1 MAAATVETCST
12 ALALSAATQISDRV
26 RQLLHRGEREVRL
39 EFEPMSEQLPQSPL
53 AHEPHGKACSRRS
66 ARVSP
71 DMRQGIPS
79 KRCWDCWDW
88 VPGRPAS
95 ERAVAKF
102 IECLP
107 CLPQTIH
114 LRPTSCTKGYTPRY
128 TPVYARVY
136 PGQGNIYQI
145 RCSLK
150 ACFGRPTTL
159 VRRKGCL
166 FQGDLVAR
174 RAPGDPPE
182 DTRVYAWVYP
192 QSGAGI
198 ELRGGL
204 HQSALWQ
211 SA

>member
-1 MAAATVETCST
+1 MPPA
-12 ALALSAATQISDRV
+12 
-26 RQLLHRGEREVRL
+26 RG
-39 EFEPMSEQLPQSPL
+39 FD
-53 AHEPHGKACSRRS
+53 GKACYKGS
-66 ARVSP
+66 ARGYTSI
-71 DMRQGIPS
+71 RLGIPP
-79 KRCWDCWDW
+79 KLCWDCWDW

-114 LRPTSCTKGYTPRY
+114 LRPTSCTKGYTPGY

-136 PGQGNIYQI
+136 PGQGTTYQT

-150 ACFGRPTTL
+150 ACIGRPSAH
-159 VRRKGCL
+159 VRLNGCL
-166 FQGDLVAR
+166 LQGDLMAR

-182 DTRVYAWVYP
+182 NTRVYAWVCP

-198 ELRGGL
+198 EFRGGL

-211 SA
+211 SSSNTN

>member
-1 MAAATVETCST
+1 MLELCDCGCACGLQWKMVGMLLCACKLVVLCCE
-12 ALALSAATQISDRV
+12 LLGLLS
-26 RQLLHRGEREVRL
+26 
-39 EFEPMSEQLPQSPL
+39 
-53 AHEPHGKACSRRS
+53 
-66 ARVSP
+66 
-71 DMRQGIPS
+71 
-79 KRCWDCWDW
+79 W

-136 PGQGNIYQI
+136 PGQGNIYQT

-150 ACFGRPTTL
+150 ACIGRPSTH
-159 VRRKGCL
+159 VRLNGCL
-166 FQGDLVAR
+166 LQGDLMAR
-174 RAPGDPPE
+174 RPPGDPPE

-192 QSGAGI
+192 QSGAGTARMGF
-198 ELRGGL
+198 RGGL
-204 HQSALWQ
+204 HPSAQWQ
-211 SA
+211 SS